1 MQNCFTTLRKNS
13 GKISSA
19 IVVVCGAS
27 ITAFAKRIYKKRIVP
42 AGHHPLGVA
51 SSTLIGD
58 DFNVKKCS
66 RDVGVRL

>member
-1 MQNCFTTLRKNS
+1 MPNCFTTLRK
-13 GKISSA
+13 KLEDISSA

-27 ITAFAKRIYKKRIVP
+27 ITAFAKRIYKKRIVL
-42 AGHHPLGVA
+42 AGHHPLGVV

-66 RDVGVRL
+66 RDAGVRL

>member
-1 MQNCFTTLRKNS
+1 MPNCFTTLRRNS

-42 AGHHPLGVA
+42 AGHHPLGVV

-66 RDVGVRL
+66 RDAGVRL

>member
-1 MQNCFTTLRKNS
+1 MSNCFFILRK
-13 GKISSA
+13 KLEEISSA

-27 ITAFAKRIYKKRIVP
+27 ITAFAKKIYKKRIVP
-42 AGHHPLGVA
+42 AGHHPLWVV

>member
-1 MQNCFTTLRKNS
+1 MPNCFTTLRKNS
-13 GKISSA
+13 EKISSA

-42 AGHHPLGVA
+42 AGHHPLGLVSA
-51 SSTLIGD
+51 TLIGD

-66 RDVGVRL
+66 RDAGVRL